1 VYYLEKLHSYF
12 IIVIDM
18 IIDSKMN
25 KNEEDKSSEI
35 NAYEDTLN
43 EELNKIEDLYEALKH
58 LTKKVLLENDQREN
72 KMDNQK

>member
-1 VYYLEKLHSYF
+1 
-12 IIVIDM
+12 M

-25 KNEEDKSSEI
+25 KNEENKSSEI

-58 LTKKVLLENDQREN
+58 LTKKVLLENDQRKN

>member
-72 KMDNQK
+72 IMDNQK